1 MNPDILLPR
10 FNRLSAHRQGHSL
23 RVADLM
29 VDLAKVHGLD
39 PVAAHLAGWG
49 HDLARELSR
58 AELLVEAE
66 RCGIAIDIWA
76 RQEPVLLH
84 GPVASCWL
92 HAHDVGDMDVYEAI
106 DYHTTGGPNLGVLAK
121 ALFIADGVEP
131 GRDFAARE
139 NILRKAF
146 SSLDEAFRDLLEETL
161 GYLSQRGL
169 TPHPNM
175 MAAIEEVTQGG
186 NA

>member
-1 MNPDILLPR
+1 MNPDMLLLAR
-10 FNRLSAHRQGHSL
+10 FNGLSSHRQGHCL

-58 AELLVEAE
+58 ADLLVEAE
-66 RCGIAIDIWA
+66 RCGIAIDFWE
-76 RQEPVLLH
+76 RQEPLLLH
-84 GPVASCWL
+84 GPIASCWL
-92 HAHDVGDMDVYEAI
+92 RAQGVGDREVYEAI
-106 DYHTTGGPNLGVLAK
+106 TYHTTGGPHLGKLAK

-131 GRDFAARE
+131 GRKFSARE
-139 NILRKAF
+139 NILHTART
-146 SSLDEAFRDLLEETL
+146 SLDQGFYDLLHETL
-161 GYLSQRGL
+161 GYLAARGL
-169 TPHPNM
+169 SPHPNM
-175 MAAIEEVTQGG
+175 MAAIQGG